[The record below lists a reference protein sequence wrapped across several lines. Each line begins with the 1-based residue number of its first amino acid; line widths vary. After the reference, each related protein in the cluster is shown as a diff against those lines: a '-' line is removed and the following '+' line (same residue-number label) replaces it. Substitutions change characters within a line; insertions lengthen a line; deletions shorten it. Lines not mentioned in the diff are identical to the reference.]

1 MNAKI
6 LPVLLLAYGA
16 ASLAHF
22 IHNAEFLPDYPGL
35 PATWNR
41 AGVYGAWLAM
51 TAVGIAG
58 WLLSGSRYRMAGLL
72 SLAAYAMAGLDS
84 LGHYVLAPFSAHSAA
99 MNSTILAEIVAAA
112 LVLAEVARLMLS
124 RMRARWQ

>member
-1 MNAKI
+1 MNTRL

-35 PATWNR
+35 A
-41 AGVYGAWLAM
+41 L
-51 TAVGIAG
+51 
-58 WLLSGSRYRMAGLL
+58 
-72 SLAAYAMAGLDS
+72 LAAHAMAGLDG

-99 MNSTILAEIVAAA
+99 MNSTIVVEVAAA
-112 LVLAEVARLMLS
+112 AFVLAEVARQML
-124 RMRARWQ
+124 RVRAQRP